1 MTKLALTARECQST
15 PPPDGSGP
23 YQSRLQRPAAR
34 GSVLTMFAA
43 LGRFVT
49 RFRWFI
55 IAAWIVLAGVVA
67 LVAPALQ
74 STQDNSEF
82 LPDHYESIQAAK
94 IQDEKFSDAFSPGAI
109 LVIER
114 KDGAKLTSADQ
125 AEVGTLAKELAPKL
139 GKKTFQQL
147 VVAQG
152 QDGKPNLSEDGTVM
166 FAIIP
171 LAEDATGYDTRAI
184 DDGKDLRKEIED
196 LTEGSDLD
204 VKTTGAVPQSL
215 DSQESGEDTLAIV
228 AIATVV
234 LIVGLLALIF
244 RSVLICLL
252 PLVVVGVV
260 STIATG
266 AIAWANDIFDL
277 KADASVQQILVVVL
291 YGVGT
296 DYILFFLF
304 RHRERLR
311 QGAAVKDSV
320 VHSLDR
326 AGEAIASAG
335 GAVIVAFMA
344 LILSSLSIFRAIGPA
359 LAIAVFVTLVAALT
373 LVPALV
379 SLLGKALFWPS
390 KSWQKEPKHGT
401 FIKLGKTVGSRP
413 GVTALVSGG
422 AMAVLAVF
430 ALSFNP
436 SFDFN
441 SSLPKGVESTEA
453 MNEFQEHFS
462 AGAAEPVPVLVDAKD
477 ATPSQEQLTAFGKAL
492 GAAKGVDAVAG
503 PVPSKD
509 GKAFQFYL
517 TLADD
522 PVSDAAQDNV
532 AGPIRD
538 AAHDAAPEGTE
549 AYVGG
554 TPGIFADMSA
564 AMARDYKVVFP
575 VAALVILLILAL
587 LLRSLVAPWFLMAA
601 VGLGFAATL
610 GITVIAFQHIGGE
623 SGLIFML
630 PIYIYLFV
638 TALGTDYN
646 ILMIARLRE
655 EAREGHDPHTA
666 AAHAVTHAGPTI
678 AAAGVILAGTF
689 ASLMLGGNTL
699 IVSMGFALA
708 VGILIVSF
716 VMSMFF
722 TPALTSLLGHA
733 AWWPGHADEAKDDH
747 DQVATTR

>member
-1 MTKLALTARECQST
+1 
-15 PPPDGSGP
+15 
-23 YQSRLQRPAAR
+23 
-34 GSVLTMFAA
+34 MFAA

-67 LVAPALQ
+67 TLAPALE

-94 IQDEKFSDAFSPGAI
+94 LQDEKFSDAFSPGAI
-109 LVIER
+109 LVVER
-114 KDGAKLTSADQ
+114 KDGAKLTAADQ
-125 AEVGTLAKELAPKL
+125 AEVGTLAKDLAPKL
-139 GKKTFQQL
+139 GTKTFQQL

-152 QDGKPNLSEDGTVM
+152 QDGKPNLSDDGTVM
-166 FAIIP
+166 FAIVP
-171 LAEDATGYDTRAI
+171 LAEDATGYDSQAI
-184 DDGKDLRKEIED
+184 DDGKDMRSEIKE
-196 LTEGSDLD
+196 LTKGSDLE

-215 DSQESGEDTLAIV
+215 DSQESGEDTLTIV

-266 AIAWANDIFDL
+266 AIAWANDLFDL

-311 QGAAVKDSV
+311 QGAAVRDSV

-373 LVPALV
+373 LVPAIV

-401 FIKLGKTVGSRP
+401 FVKLGKAVGNRP
-413 GVTALVSGG
+413 GLTALVSGG

-477 ATPSQEQLTAFGKAL
+477 ATPSQADLAAFGTAL
-492 GAAKGVDAVAG
+492 GKAKGVDAVAG

-509 GKAFQFYL
+509 GKAFQYYL

-538 AAHDAAPEGTE
+538 TAHDAAPKGTE

-666 AAHAVTHAGPTI
+666 ASHAVTHAGPTI

-733 AWWPGHADEAKDDH
+733 AWWPGHGDEAKDEH
-747 DQVATTR
+747 DQVASTH

>member
-1 MTKLALTARECQST
+1 
-15 PPPDGSGP
+15 
-23 YQSRLQRPAAR
+23 
-34 GSVLTMFAA
+34 MFAA

-49 RFRWFI
+49 RFRWFV
-55 IAAWIVLAGVVA
+55 IAAWVLIAVIVGAT
-67 LVAPALQ
+67 APALE

-82 LPDHYESIQAAK
+82 LPDHYESIQALK
-94 IQDEKFSDAFSPGAI
+94 LQEDKFSDAFSPGAI

-114 KDGAKLTSADQ
+114 KDGAKLTAADQ
-125 AEVGTLAKELAPKL
+125 TAATDIAKEVAPTL

-147 VVAQG
+147 VITQNEE
-152 QDGKPNLSEDGTVM
+152 GKPNLSADETVM
-166 FAIIP
+166 FGIVP
-171 LAEDATGYDTRAI
+171 LADGATGYDPQAF
-184 DDGKDLRKEIED
+184 DDAKDLRKELGD
-196 LTEGSDLD
+196 LEKGTDLEIR
-204 VKTTGAVPQSL
+204 TTGAVPQGL
-215 DSQESGEDTLAIV
+215 DSQESGETTLLIV

-252 PLVVVGVV
+252 PIVVVGLV
-260 STIATG
+260 SSIATG

-277 KADASVQQILVVVL
+277 KADSSVQQILIVVL

-304 RHRERLR
+304 RHRERMR
-311 QGAAVKDSV
+311 QGAAVRDSV

-359 LAIAVFVTLVAALT
+359 LAIAVFVTLIAALT

-401 FIKLGKTVGSRP
+401 FIKLGNTVGRHP
-413 GVTALVSGG
+413 GRTVLVSGG
-422 AMAVLAVF
+422 AMAVLAIF

-441 SSLPKGVESTEA
+441 SSLPDGVESTEA
-453 MNEFQEHFS
+453 METFQEHFS
-462 AGAAEPVPVLVDAKD
+462 AGAAEPVPVLVNAKGTTV
-477 ATPSQEQLTAFGKAL
+477 TPDQLEAFKTALSK
-492 GAAKGVDAVAG
+492 AKGVDEVAG
-503 PVPSKD
+503 PVPSAD
-509 GKAFQFYL
+509 QSAFQYYL
-517 TLADD
+517 TLSDD
-522 PVSDAAQDNV
+522 PVSDVAQDNV
-532 AGPIRD
+532 SGPIRD
-538 AAHDAAPEGTE
+538 AAHEAAPQGTE

-575 VAALVILLILAL
+575 VAALVIMVILAL

-601 VGLGFAATL
+601 VALGFAATL
-610 GITVIAFQHIGGE
+610 GLTVIAFQFIGGE

-655 EAREGHDPHTA
+655 EAREGRDPHEA
-666 AAHAVTHAGPTI
+666 AAQAVTHAGPTI

-733 AWWPGHADEAKDDH
+733 AWWPGHGDATKDAHQDT
-747 DQVATTR
+747 DSATPESVTT

>member
-1 MTKLALTARECQST
+1 
-15 PPPDGSGP
+15 
-23 YQSRLQRPAAR
+23 
-34 GSVLTMFAA
+34 MFAA

-49 RFRWFI
+49 RFRWYV
-55 IAAWIVLAGVVA
+55 IAAWVLVAVVVGA
-67 LVAPALQ
+67 TAPALE

-82 LPDHYESIQAAK
+82 LPDHYESIQALK
-94 IQDEKFSDAFSPGAI
+94 LQEEKFSDAFSPGAI

-114 KDGAKLTSADQ
+114 KDGKELTSEDQ
-125 AEVGTLAKELAPKL
+125 AEVAGIATELGPEL
-139 GKKTFQQL
+139 GEKTFQP
-147 VVAQG
+147 VVITQG
-152 QDGKPNLSEDGTVM
+152 EGGQPNLSEDGTVM
-166 FAIIP
+166 FAVLP
-171 LAEDATGYDTRAI
+171 LADGATGYDTQAM
-184 DDGKDLRKEIED
+184 DDAKQLRK
-196 LTEGSDLD
+196 D
-204 VKTTGAVPQSL
+204 VKELVAGTDLEIRATGAVPQGL
-215 DSQESGEDTLAIV
+215 DSQESSEDTLLIV
-228 AIATVV
+228 GIATVV

-252 PLVVVGVV
+252 PIVVVGLV
-260 STIATG
+260 SSIATG
-266 AIAWANDIFDL
+266 AIAWANDVFDL

-320 VHSLDR
+320 VYSLDR

-359 LAIAVFVTLVAALT
+359 LAIAVFVTLLAALT
-373 LVPALV
+373 LVPAVV

-390 KSWQKEPKHGT
+390 KAWQKEPKHGT
-401 FIKLGKTVGSRP
+401 FIKLGDLVGRRP
-413 GVTALVSGG
+413 GLTALVSGG
-422 AMAVLAVF
+422 AMTVLAIF

-441 SSLPKGVESTEA
+441 SSLPEGVESTEA
-453 MNEFQEHFS
+453 METFTDHFS
-462 AGAAEPVPVLVDAKD
+462 AGAAEPVPVLVDAEGAD
-477 ATPSQEQLTAFGKAL
+477 VAPDQLAAFATAL
-492 GAAKGVDAVAG
+492 GEAKGVDSVAG
-503 PVPSKD
+503 PLPSAD
-509 GKAFQFYL
+509 GTAYQYYL
-517 TLADD
+517 TLSDD

-538 AAHDAAPEGTE
+538 TAHDAAPDGTE

-575 VAALVILLILAL
+575 VAAVIIMLILAL

-610 GITVIAFQHIGGE
+610 GLTVIAFQHIGGE
-623 SGLIFML
+623 AGLIFML

-655 EAREGHDPHTA
+655 EAREGRDPHDA
-666 AAHAVTHAGPTI
+666 ARQAVTHAGPTI

-733 AWWPGHADEAKDDH
+733 AWWPGHGDEKPASGTGEEPEKEL
-747 DQVATTR
+747 VSTP